1 MSETQTGPAKPSL
14 RDIFSAVG
22 LAEDLDQ
29 AHIIAG
35 AFNLYYESIRRL
47 GRRQLLAAD
56 DVLKI
61 CQLIEVLLGAGEMEE
76 GLRSIAGKI
85 NAQRREQS

>member
-1 MSETQTGPAKPSL
+1 MSDTQTSLAKPSL
-14 RDIFSAVG
+14 RDIFSAIG

-61 CQLIEVLLGAGEMEE
+61 CQLIEVLLAVGDLDE
-76 GLRSIAGKI
+76 GLRSIAGKL
-85 NAQRREQS
+85 RREQ